1 MKNYEQAKKFLR
13 GSSVAWPEE
22 EDGSPLVRKPAW
34 GYVARMGAGGQEQAE
49 GRRGTGAGGG
59 GENRAEDGASGAV
72 LSELFGGVKGE
83 PVQTGL
89 SAVRI
94 LFKLLGFLLTV

>member
-1 MKNYEQAKKFLR
+1 MNRQRNLFG
-13 GSSVAWPEE
+13 GSKVTWPEE
-22 EDGSPLVRKPAW
+22 EDGSLLVRRPAW
-34 GYVARMGAGGQEQAE
+34 GVCCADGRWRARAGRQA
-49 GRRGTGAGGG
+49 GGTGAGGG

>member
-1 MKNYEQAKKFLR
+1 MVLHLCANLR
-13 GSSVAWPEE
+13 GGMLRGRALAGKSRP
-22 EDGSPLVRKPAW
+22 K
-34 GYVARMGAGGQEQAE
+34 AGGRNRR
-49 GRRGTGAGGG
+49 GRRRREPGRGRGI
-59 GENRAEDGASGAV
+59 RSG

-94 LFKLLGFLLTV
+94 LFKLLDFY